1 MIYLN
6 TSKTPLIQEL
16 DSSSDV
22 VHTMTPYFPSYIPK
36 KQISSLGSS
45 YKAYLEVNIML
56 PLCQTIGRSLIVYL
70 IV

>member
-1 MIYLN
+1 MIYPN
-6 TSKTPLIQEL
+6 TSETSLIQEL
-16 DSSSDV
+16 DLSSDV
-22 VHTMTPYFPSYIPK
+22 VHTMSLYLPSYIPNE
-36 KQISSLGSS
+36 QISSLGSS